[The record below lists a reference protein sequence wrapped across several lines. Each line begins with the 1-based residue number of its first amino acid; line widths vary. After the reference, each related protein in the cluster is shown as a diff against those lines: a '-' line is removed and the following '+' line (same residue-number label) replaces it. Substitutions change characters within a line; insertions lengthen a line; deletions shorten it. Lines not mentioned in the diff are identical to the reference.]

1 MKARVIKTGEIVHV
15 MPYSTLYK
23 EKGQD
28 PREWTEDELEF
39 IINDNSSKMILIH
52 EVCNYLK
59 SLTYQEYPGGP
70 IERLINDEYIE
81 EFKKRI

>member
-1 MKARVIKTGEIVHV
+1 MKARVIKTGEIVHII
-15 MPYSTLYK
+15 PYLTLYK

-28 PREWTEDELEF
+28 PREWSEDELDF
-39 IINDNSSKMILIH
+39 IINDNSSKIVSMN

-70 IERLINDEYIE
+70 IERMISDEYIE